1 MVDAIHVTCAG
12 AGQFR
17 DREAGAEADLKDPV
31 GGLHVEQRDHPA
43 VALPVGRAV
52 GEHPAGHA
60 PGRAPGMMALTDDV
74 AVQGAHDGYPGPR
87 DPVLDGGGHRPP
99 RGPWHASLM
108 SCSHGRQST
117 PSSAP
122 EVNTAGGLLT
132 IGELA
137 RRAGVTA
144 SALRYY
150 EELGLLP
157 APARV
162 SGQRRYPE
170 SAARLVAAILLYSDA
185 GFTLAEQKA
194 LMAPRDGTAGW
205 RRLAQ
210 RKLAELDE
218 QIARAQAVRE
228 AISHG
233 LRCPHEDITQCPNFN
248 AGITARLAG
257 QPLSRSHPQLHGQR

>member
-1 MVDAIHVTCAG
+1 M
-12 AGQFR
+12 
-17 DREAGAEADLKDPV
+17 
-31 GGLHVEQRDHPA
+31 
-43 VALPVGRAV
+43 
-52 GEHPAGHA
+52 
-60 PGRAPGMMALTDDV
+60 
-74 AVQGAHDGYPGPR
+74 
-87 DPVLDGGGHRPP
+87 
-99 RGPWHASLM
+99 
-108 SCSHGRQST
+108 

-122 EVNTAGGLLT
+122 EVNTPGCLLT

-157 APARV
+157 APARI

-194 LMAPRDGTAGW
+194 LMAPRGGAGW
-205 RRLAQ
+205 RQLAQ

-218 QIARAQAVRE
+218 QIARAQAARE
-228 AISHG
+228 AIRHG

-257 QPLSRSHPQLHGQR
+257 QPLSRSHQQLHGQRFPEVPDSF

>member
-1 MVDAIHVTCAG
+1 
-12 AGQFR
+12 
-17 DREAGAEADLKDPV
+17 
-31 GGLHVEQRDHPA
+31 
-43 VALPVGRAV
+43 
-52 GEHPAGHA
+52 
-60 PGRAPGMMALTDDV
+60 
-74 AVQGAHDGYPGPR
+74 
-87 DPVLDGGGHRPP
+87 
-99 RGPWHASLM
+99 M

-122 EVNTAGGLLT
+122 EVNTPGCLLT

-137 RRAGVTA
+137 QRAGVTT

-150 EELGLLP
+150 EDLGLLP
-157 APARV
+157 APARI

-194 LMAPRDGTAGW
+194 LMSPGDGTLGW
-205 RRLAQ
+205 RQLAQ

-218 QIARAQAVRE
+218 QIARAQAARE

-257 QPLSRSHPQLHGQR
+257 QPLSRSHRQLHGRRFREVPDGF